1 MPELT
6 QSSSFRYSWF
16 TLLLLFIPFG
26 LFAQIQPIQPKAATK
41 AVIIGISNYSQVSKL
56 RFAHRDAE
64 AFAQFLRSPAGGS
77 VPEENIRLLT
87 EEKATQAQIGSA
99 LSWLISECQPNDRA
113 IIYFSGHG
121 DVETSVADLGY
132 LLAYDA
138 GKTTYMSGG
147 AIPIFMLQTVV
158 TALSVG
164 KQVQVLLI
172 ADACRSGN
180 LAGTE
185 VGGSKN
191 TSLALSKQFANEVKI
206 MSCGPDELSLEN
218 EIWGG
223 GHSVFSFYLLRG
235 LRGLAD
241 ADENREITLREIER
255 YLQDSVE
262 YATRSIRAQ
271 TPQAEGDARFV
282 VAKVD
287 PATAAALKQQKQP
300 QAAAEPLSKAPGSQ
314 PLISDSLVLKL
325 YRDFEKALARGNL
338 LQPEGSSAY
347 AIYQQIKDHP
357 TMKPFHNLMRNDLA
371 AALQDDAQKAINDYL
386 SADPREMNKRWGQDD
401 AKYQAYPKYL
411 EKAAELLG
419 EGHFSYTQVKVK
431 EYYFGGLVLRLQG
444 ERTKNRSEKDSLFR
458 LAQGLQEKTLKLDST
473 AAYAYNE
480 LGLLARR
487 FEDYQGS
494 IRYFNKAVSFSP
506 KWVLPWAN
514 LCTSYNDYGDSESA
528 IKSGL
533 KGISLDSLFAL
544 NYYNLGLTYFDKN
557 DFLKAIEYLERT
569 IQLNPDYSP
578 AYVRL
583 GDSYFMLTDYT
594 KAEKTWQIYISLD
607 AKNPIIYNN
616 LGFVGMK
623 LNRPK
628 SETEPLI
635 KKALELAQNKSQ
647 YYQSLGE
654 LNMYYKE
661 YSDAEQ
667 WFTQYIQSAPTD
679 HTGFYQLAL
688 SQHNN
693 PTQAIKSLE
702 LAFQQGFKDL
712 DVVNSEPLLS
722 EIRKSEAY
730 LQLIKKYFKK

>member
-6 QSSSFRYSWF
+6 QSSRYRYSWF
-16 TLLLLFIPFG
+16 ALLLLFIPFG

-164 KQVQVLLI
+164 KQVQVILI

-206 MSCGPDELSLEN
+206 LSCGPDELSLEN

-347 AIYQQIKDHP
+347 DLYQQIKDHP

-386 SADPREMNKRWGQDD
+386 SADPREMRKRWGQDD

-419 EGHFSYTQVKVK
+419 EGHFLYAQVKAK
-431 EYYFGGLVLRLQG
+431 EYYFSGLVLRLQG
-444 ERTKNRSEKDSLFR
+444 ERSKIRSEKDSLFR
-458 LAQGLQEKTLKLDST
+458 IAQDLQEKTLKLDST

-514 LCTSYNDYGDSESA
+514 LCISYNDIEDYQSA
-528 IKSGL
+528 KKSGL
-533 KGISLDSLFAL
+533 KGINLDSTFAL
-544 NYYNLGLTYFDKN
+544 NYYNMGIVYFDKSDYN
-557 DFLKAIEYLERT
+557 EAVAYFNQT
-569 IQLNPDYSP
+569 IQLNPEYLF
-578 AYVRL
+578 AYNNL
-583 GDSYFMLTDYT
+583 ALAYFYLENYQM
-594 KAEKTWQIYISLD
+594 AEKMWQNFLLLEPN
-607 AKNPIIYNN
+607 NPETYNN
-616 LGFVGMK
+616 LGYVGIK
-623 LNRPK
+623 LNKPQT
-628 SETEPLI
+628 ETEPLI
-635 KKALELAQNKSQ
+635 KKAIDIDPNCFEAYLSM
-647 YYQSLGE
+647 GE
-654 LNMYYKE
+654 MYLHYKD
-661 YSDAEQ
+661 YSMAEQ
-667 WFTQYIQSAPTD
+667 WIQRYIKLAPD
-679 HTGFYQLAL
+679 DYTGYYLLAL
-688 SQHNN
+688 SQHGI
-693 PTQAIKSLE
+693 PYQALSSLE
-702 LAFQQGFKDL
+702 LALKKGYKDYEML
-712 DVVNSEPLLS
+712 QNEPLLS
-722 EIRKSEAY
+722 EIRKTPAY
-730 LQLIKKYFKK
+730 KKLLEKHLK

>member
-6 QSSSFRYSWF
+6 QSSRYRYSWF
-16 TLLLLFIPFG
+16 ALLLLFIPFG

-164 KQVQVLLI
+164 KQVQVILI

-347 AIYQQIKDHP
+347 DLYQQIKDHP

-386 SADPREMNKRWGQDD
+386 SADPREMRKRWGQDD

-419 EGHFSYTQVKVK
+419 EGHFLYAQVKAK
-431 EYYFGGLVLRLQG
+431 EYYFSGLVLRLQG
-444 ERTKNRSEKDSLFR
+444 ERSKIRSEKDSLFR
-458 LAQGLQEKTLKLDST
+458 IAQDLQEKTLKLDST

-514 LCTSYNDYGDSESA
+514 LCGSYINVGDQESA
-528 IKSGL
+528 LKSGL
-533 KGISLDSLFAL
+533 HGIELDSTFAL
-544 NYYNLGLTYFDKN
+544 NYFNLGIIFFDKQN
-557 DFLKAIEYLERT
+557 YHEAIKYFKRTINLNPEYLF
-569 IQLNPDYSP
+569 
-578 AYVRL
+578 AYNNL
-583 GDSYFMLTDYT
+583 ALSYFYLKNYAM
-594 KAEKTWQIYISLD
+594 AEEMWQNFLSLEPN
-607 AKNPIIYNN
+607 NPETYNN
-616 LGFVGMK
+616 LGYVGIK
-623 LNRPK
+623 LNKPQT
-628 SETEPLI
+628 ETEPLI
-635 KKALELAQNKSQ
+635 KKAIDIDPNYFEAYLSM
-647 YYQSLGE
+647 GE
-654 LNMYYKE
+654 MYLYYKD
-661 YSDAEQ
+661 YSMAEQ
-667 WFTQYIQSAPTD
+667 WIQRYIKLVPD
-679 HTGFYQLAL
+679 DYTGYYLLAL
-688 SQHNN
+688 SQHGI
-693 PTQAIKSLE
+693 PSQALSSLE
-702 LAFQQGFKDL
+702 LALKKGYKDYEML
-712 DVVNSEPLLS
+712 QNEPLLS
-722 EIRKSEAY
+722 EIRKTPAY
-730 LQLIKKYFKK
+730 KKLLEKHFK

>member
-6 QSSSFRYSWF
+6 QSSRYRYSWF
-16 TLLLLFIPFG
+16 ALLLLFIPFG

-164 KQVQVLLI
+164 KQVQVILI

-347 AIYQQIKDHP
+347 DLYQQIKDHP

-386 SADPREMNKRWGQDD
+386 SADPREMRKRWVQDD

-419 EGHFSYTQVKVK
+419 EGHFLYAQVKAK
-431 EYYFGGLVLRLQG
+431 EYYFSGLVLRLQG
-444 ERTKNRSEKDSLFR
+444 ERSKIRSEKDSLFR
-458 LAQGLQEKTLKLDST
+458 IAQDLQEKTLKLDST

-514 LCTSYNDYGDSESA
+514 LCGSYINVGDQESA
-528 IKSGL
+528 LKSGL
-533 KGISLDSLFAL
+533 HGIELDSTFAL
-544 NYYNLGLTYFDKN
+544 NYFNLGIIFFDKQN
-557 DFLKAIEYLERT
+557 YHEAIKYFKRTINLNPEYLF
-569 IQLNPDYSP
+569 
-578 AYVRL
+578 AYNNL
-583 GDSYFMLTDYT
+583 ALSYFYLKNYAM
-594 KAEKTWQIYISLD
+594 AEEMWQNFLSLEPN
-607 AKNPIIYNN
+607 NPETYNN
-616 LGFVGMK
+616 LGYVGIK
-623 LNRPK
+623 LNKPQT
-628 SETEPLI
+628 ETEPLI
-635 KKALELAQNKSQ
+635 KKAIDIDPNYFEAYLSM
-647 YYQSLGE
+647 GE
-654 LNMYYKE
+654 MYLYYKD
-661 YSDAEQ
+661 YSMAEQ
-667 WFTQYIQSAPTD
+667 WIQRYIKLVPD
-679 HTGFYQLAL
+679 DYTGYYLLAL
-688 SQHNN
+688 SQHGI
-693 PTQAIKSLE
+693 PSQALSSLE
-702 LAFQQGFKDL
+702 LALKKGYKDYEML
-712 DVVNSEPLLS
+712 QNEPLLS
-722 EIRKSEAY
+722 EIRKTPAY
-730 LQLIKKYFKK
+730 KKLLEKHFK